1 MLLTEHVLACCF
13 LRLAVRP
20 ACSNH
25 SQRCPAPA
33 LMSTMPL
40 HGRLGLH
47 LSFLSLGAAHRHF
60 PLPSGAAPLSNFKAL
75 HKLQRIH
82 KIHKLHKSS
91 KGQCAIVPSCTLG
104 TPIRLTAT
112 FEATPS
118 LLVGRNEVIQDCG
131 FAPADDPGTHERTSL
146 ITGAK
151 YRQTEPFNTVKDEA
165 LHSYA
170 VG

>member
-20 ACSNH
+20 VCSNH
-25 SQRCPAPA
+25 SQQCPAPA

-82 KIHKLHKSS
+82 KIHKLHKTS
-91 KGQCAIVPSCTLG
+91 KALWV
-104 TPIRLTAT
+104 
-112 FEATPS
+112 
-118 LLVGRNEVIQDCG
+118 G
-131 FAPADDPGTHERTSL
+131 FAQRVVGEHEKISPFLVFAQSFHSFRLYSSDLRLGHDSL
-146 ITGAK
+146 QRRCCRSGGGRDVGKRGA
-151 YRQTEPFNTVKDEA
+151 EPHHVTA
-165 LHSYA
+165 WA
-170 VG
+170 V

>member
-82 KIHKLHKSS
+82 KIHKLHKTS
-91 KGQCAIVPSCTLG
+91 KALWV
-104 TPIRLTAT
+104 
-112 FEATPS
+112 
-118 LLVGRNEVIQDCG
+118 G
-131 FAPADDPGTHERTSL
+131 FAQRVVREHEKISPFLVFAQSFHSSQSYSSGSPGNAAPASVGVVAVAEEEASTSAAWNL
-146 ITGAK
+146 TMCAP
-151 YRQTEPFNTVKDEA
+151 EPCE
-165 LHSYA
+165 
-170 VG
+170 